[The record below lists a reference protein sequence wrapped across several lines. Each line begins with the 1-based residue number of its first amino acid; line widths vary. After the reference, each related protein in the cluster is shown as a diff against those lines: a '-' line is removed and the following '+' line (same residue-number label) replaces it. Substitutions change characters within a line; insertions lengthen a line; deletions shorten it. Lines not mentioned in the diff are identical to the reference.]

1 MGINCF
7 LLLSVEKKQ
16 KKKLGHFQDYNKNY
30 HKKVIEKILKFTILL
45 VVVSA
50 TIHCSNFSIEWTV
63 IKNTEKKNPLQSLRT
78 KSQKYNSTQCAN
90 AAPHLLPSEKLLSTS
105 SFASHSIHLQKV

>member
-7 LLLSVEKKQ
+7 LLLSVE

-63 IKNTEKKNPLQSLRT
+63 IKNTEKKKSLAVSPDQ
-78 KSQKYNSTQCAN
+78 KSK
-90 AAPHLLPSEKLLSTS
+90 
-105 SFASHSIHLQKV
+105 I